1 MGGRGA
7 FEGIIPFII
16 LFALLFFV
24 HSKLYDFGSY
34 LFEKIKGKY
43 LKFFPVKSE
52 KKA

>member
-7 FEGIIPFII
+7 LEGVIPFII

-34 LFEKIKGKY
+34 LFEKIKEKY
-43 LKFFPVKSE
+43 LKYFPSKSRE
-52 KKA
+52 KA